1 MALVPQYQVGGNTA
15 VTPEQIVDIIP
26 EQEAEDQRIQQSE
39 QNYLNELEANSQKR
53 IANEE
58 KMWGQLGDLST
69 TIQGIVQKRRDKYI
83 EDRKAQI
90 SFDVL
95 TKGVSPEL
103 EAHFEG
109 ERELLFDTDLKTQE
123 FAHKYETETGDSL
136 TANEFRNMSGWE
148 KYHLAEEYARQKA
161 KGYNEYF
168 YKAYE
173 DTTVTVI
180 RNGQEVTINNETVN
194 SPSEQAA
201 LDEKIKFN
209 YARQFSGLNEALVA
223 KIVKPEIDKYD
234 DLRRTK
240 QAAERENA
248 YQLKRQESDK
258 RFIEFGFA
266 TANPA
271 DGYNNAHKFAA
282 RYAAQNGTSTSVGR
296 IAFKDYLV
304 DLVSENKITYP
315 EAMSILYHEEQAR
328 DGSMKSMTSWKE
340 WSDLPHDLAK
350 AAEKGT
356 QAKKDLEEANI
367 AADLQVI
374 RQQDNLTNQQKAQMM
389 DVYRQKYD
397 GYVPS
402 EIQGALAGHLDDDR
416 ARDML
421 KQADRYQNGVYD
433 FQLANVSTDVYNEYK
448 DKIIGTSALTPG
460 SSDAKKAS
468 ALIKAYTNQ
477 GTGDTFGETDAKS
490 VEWLTLNDNLTEV
503 FNEGYQAQYM
513 RNGQVVSTPQ
523 EAYKAG
529 MRAVEEVIAN
539 DGKVRELMKPDFEAG
554 SDDYE
559 RSIRVAM
566 GQAGG
571 GKWKK
576 NKITSSPTIDKEL
589 LDWSQSPLKQTKDLP
604 QYIKDV
610 ARRIGISPFDLAQ
623 SQLKYLQEDYKPEK
637 PKEQDPD
644 VSKLIYFHPTPSR
657 ITRARILS
665 ESKGE
670 ETNIYNTKALRRDD
684 M

>member
-69 TIQGIVQKRRDKYI
+69 TIQGIVQKKRDKYI

-123 FAHKYETETGDSL
+123 FAHKYEAETGDSL

-180 RNGQEVTINNETVN
+180 RDGKEVTINNETVN

-209 YARQFSGLNEALVA
+209 YAKQFSGLNEALVA

-234 DLRRTK
+234 ELRRTK
-240 QAAERENA
+240 QATERENA

-282 RYAAQNGTSTSVGR
+282 RYAAQNGTSISVGR
-296 IAFKDYLV
+296 MAFKDYLV

-503 FNEGYQAQYM
+503 FNEAYQAQYM

-637 PKEQDPD
+637 SKELDPNI
-644 VSKLIYFHPTPSR
+644 SRLIFFQPTPSR
-657 ITRARILS
+657 ITRARISS
-665 ESKGE
+665 ESGDDLS
-670 ETNIYNTKALRRDD
+670 IYNNPALVKSDI
-684 M
+684 